1 MSDNVLSEFFSKQIE
16 AHYMLSVPSKIKK
29 WRAQA
34 REPLLDESDAL
45 VWFTRP
51 NDAYLFLFNTI
62 FLKK

>member
-1 MSDNVLSEFFSKQIE
+1 
-16 AHYMLSVPSKIKK
+16 MLSVPSKIKK